1 MLLLLVVLQ
10 KIVDVSHALVPCIP
24 PACDHQPD
32 VGPNIS
38 AASPGSVNGRHKAGG
53 VRTPEDVCIDPH
65 GPVDAS
71 ALVLLVENI
80 QRQTH
85 RVQSFKIQLHGC
97 R

>member
-1 MLLLLVVLQ
+1 MSVMLWCLVVLQ
-10 KIVDVSHALVPCIP
+10 LVK
-24 PACDHQPD
+24 AK
-32 VGPNIS
+32 IS
-38 AASPGSVNGRHKAGG
+38 AASPGSINGRHKDGG
-53 VRTPEDVCIDPH
+53 VRPQEDVCIDPH

-85 RVQSFKIQLHGC
+85 RAQSFKIQLHGC